1 MTLTD
6 PQGTAGQA
14 HGIVPLE
21 NVSGGRAFVPV
32 STLLVRLNYFDGKFL
47 RADDL
52 ELEQRAHR
60 SLVHLSNQAGGPG
73 VVHGFDLSAA
83 SAGALTLTGGLAI
96 DPLGR
101 VLYLPEPVEVP
112 VADLLAPAPATAAD
126 PVPAGPAAAFAP
138 CGPGVPT
145 VDAPLVEGVQLY
157 VIALAHAEAL
167 CGHEEVF
174 GRLCQQG
181 CATAADRPYR
191 NEGVAVLLQPL
202 PLGLLDPVTGGVS
215 FTEAHLRSR
224 VAAAW
229 FAQERT
235 ARGSWLSAPALGA
248 AGWCQGAQGPAG
260 TVVPVGVLA
269 WRSSG
274 VVFVDPWMVRRER
287 IEPPARRYWSGRL
300 EARPWPDF
308 LAQVLQF
315 QCQLAGL
322 PAPGTAAAGTA
333 AGGGLL
339 GMSSRLVEALV
350 AELSSLGR
358 VIDGGPLRSGGRAGG
373 AAGGTSATGSISA
386 ADLRQFRTRAR
397 ESLRT
402 SAAPRS
408 GSWLIDGGIV
418 ELPSA
423 GYLPVDPQA
432 AAGLRDQLA
441 PVFGTGVELRICAV
455 RRDQIPREF
464 EAAQHLDRISLLRG
478 RTDPRAV
485 ERVDVLVPDGR
496 IEAAGT
502 AANKFGFA
510 VDLAVGAAR
519 RAPEETGPGF
529 SFPGGL
535 HAEALADE
543 GQVALRGA
551 GRLDTAEGGFRA
563 HLAAVGSGQRLV
575 SLVRLL
581 ATVTSDAESTLSRAK
596 RIKVGAA
603 AASPAAMHR
612 LAEAVARAFAGTRR
626 GAGGTPR
633 VVSPAALETEAL
645 ALWLTG
651 WIGLDPFTVGLG
663 RWIPFSVT
671 AEAFVPN
678 TRASSLSEL
687 NFTGQAQVLARDL
700 GTGVLTLRVQGVP
713 TRNTV
718 NVRGSLES
726 EAGIEF
732 NVRLRRL
739 EKGGRTIIVL
749 SSESGAGWEA
759 RLSWSGDPIQ
769 ANGELLTAA
778 RAEVPRQQRV
788 AALSASQDPAVN
800 QAGDLHHDLA
810 VDALTILQGAK
821 VNDPFFLDNALRALF
836 PGGGETRTEA
846 RPTTDWV
853 LFRRRTV
860 KECEGIIAPPPVAV
874 SKVAVAVTTVGSK
887 DEAQAVAEALRSGTS
902 DVAWRRLGNV
912 EFEARTAVFRTYP
925 SVLRQN
931 YLDAGGGNR
940 LGFVGYGAPTDDVR
954 TGIAR
959 SHRVVDALAPGTTLD
974 DNNVGLLTNPVSG
987 IPVLEPGTEA
997 GVFLVSYV
1005 EQQPDKDCVTVI
1017 NVPEV
1022 DEGTGQELAA
1032 AIHQG
1037 NVGRV
1042 DELADGLEE
1051 IGPVGFD
1058 PEPNPDELKGIV
1070 LALQEIARRLGNR
1083 VPDAV
1088 GWMAADLS
1096 EEESLQKEAQ
1106 LQRLSESFALPLVQV
1121 ISADFSHQGSCS
1133 AKLFVLQRQG

>member
-21 NVSGGRAFVPV
+21 NVSGGRVFVPV
-32 STLLVRLNYFDGKFL
+32 STPLVRLNYFDGKFL

-52 ELEQRAHR
+52 QLEQRAHR
-60 SLVHLSNQAGGPG
+60 SLVHLSNHSGGPG

-83 SAGALTLTGGLAI
+83 SAGMLVLTEGLAI
-96 DPLGR
+96 DPAGR
-101 VLYLPEPVEVP
+101 VLYLPETIEVP
-112 VADLLAPAPATAAD
+112 VADLLAPAPA
-126 PVPAGPAAAFAP
+126 PAPAEPEAAFAP
-138 CGPGVPT
+138 CEAVAPVAE
-145 VDAPLVEGVQLY
+145 APLVGGVQLY
-157 VIALAHAEAL
+157 VVALAHAEAL

-181 CATAADRPYR
+181 CVTAADRPYL

-202 PLGLLDPVTGGVS
+202 PLGMLDPVTGGVS
-215 FTEAHLRSR
+215 FTEVHLRSR

-229 FAQERT
+229 FAQDGT
-235 ARGSWLSAPALGA
+235 AGGSWLSAAALRTP
-248 AGWCQGAQGPAG
+248 GWCQGAPGSAG

-287 IEPPARRYWSGRL
+287 MEAPSRRYWSGRL

-322 PAPGTAAAGTA
+322 PAPGAPAAGTA

-339 GMSSRLVEALV
+339 GESSRLVEALV
-350 AELSSLGR
+350 EELSSLGR
-358 VIDGGPLRSGGRAGG
+358 VFEGGPLWAGGGTGG
-373 AAGGTSATGSISA
+373 AAAGISA
-386 ADLRQFRTRAR
+386 AELRQFRTRAR

-402 SAAPRS
+402 TPRS

-432 AAGLRDQLA
+432 AAGLREQLG
-441 PVFGTGVELRICAV
+441 PVFGTGVELHICTV

-496 IEAAGT
+496 MEDAAS

-510 VDLAVGAAR
+510 VELAVGAGR
-519 RAPEETGPGF
+519 SMEEPEPGPE
-529 SFPGGL
+529 SNVPGGL

-543 GQVALRGA
+543 GQLALRGA
-551 GRLDTAEGGFRA
+551 GRLDDAVGGFSA
-563 HLAAVGSGQRLV
+563 HLAAVGSGQKLASLLRLM
-575 SLVRLL
+575 
-581 ATVTSDAESTLSRAK
+581 ATVTSDAEGTLSRAK
-596 RIKVGAA
+596 RIKIGSDAV
-603 AASPAAMHR
+603 SPAALHR
-612 LAEAVARAFAGTRR
+612 LAESVARAFAGIRR
-626 GAGGTPR
+626 QAGGTPR
-633 VVSPAALETEAL
+633 VVSPAALEAEAL
-645 ALWLTG
+645 ALWATC

-663 RWIPFSVT
+663 RLIPFSAT
-671 AEAFVPN
+671 FDAFVPN
-678 TRASSLSEL
+678 PRASSLSEL
-687 NFTGQAQVLARDL
+687 TFTGQARVLARDP
-700 GTGVLTLRVQGVP
+700 GTGVVTLRVQGVP

-718 NVRGSLES
+718 NVREPLDSGP
-726 EAGIEF
+726 AVEF

-739 EKGGRTIIVL
+739 EKGGRTIMVL
-749 SSESGAGWEA
+749 SSESRAGWEA

-778 RAEVPRQQRV
+778 RAEVPKQQRV
-788 AALSASQDPAVN
+788 AALSANQDPAVN

-821 VNDPFFLDNALRALF
+821 IDDPFFLDNALRALF
-836 PGGGETRTEA
+836 PGGGETRIEA

-853 LFRRRTV
+853 LFRRRPAT
-860 KECEGIIAPPPVAV
+860 ECEGVIAPPPVAV
-874 SKVAVAVTTVGSK
+874 SKVGVVVTTVGSK
-887 DEAQAVAEALRSGTS
+887 DEAIAVAEALRSGTS
-902 DVAWRRLGNV
+902 DVAWRRLGSV
-912 EFEARTAVFRTYP
+912 EFEARTAVFRSYP
-925 SVLRQN
+925 SALRQD

-940 LGFVGYGAPTDDVR
+940 LSFVGYGAPTADVR

-959 SHRVVDALAPGTTLD
+959 SHRLIDALAPGTTLD
-974 DNNVGLLTNPVSG
+974 DNNVALLTNPVSG
-987 IPVLEPGTEA
+987 VPVLEPGTEA
-997 GVFLVSYV
+997 GVFLVSYA
-1005 EQQPDKDCVTVI
+1005 EQPLAKDCVTVI
-1017 NVPEV
+1017 NVQEV
-1022 DEGTGQELAA
+1022 DEGTGKELAE
-1032 AIHQG
+1032 AILRG

-1058 PEPNPDELKGIV
+1058 PDPNAEELKAIM
-1070 LALQEIARRLGNR
+1070 LALRKIAGRPGGTR

-1088 GWMAADLS
+1088 GWIAADLS
-1096 EEESLQKEAQ
+1096 DEESFQKEAQ
-1106 LQRLSESFALPLVQV
+1106 LKRLTETFALPLVQV
-1121 ISADFSHQGSCS
+1121 ISADFNHKGRCS
-1133 AKLFVLQRQG
+1133 ARLFVLQKRG